1 MKTNVYES
9 AVMINAALDDEQIEV
24 EVSRLTENIINF
36 GGEIIEVDKV
46 GRKRLAYVVN
56 KSKIGYY
63 AFFRFN
69 APSNIVAKLE
79 IECLPKDIPQHL
91 DVDVT
96 DIKLGAA
103 IHAGDL
109 KFDKITILTPA
120 DSVVVT
126 VTHPK
131 VEKEPV
137 VEELVEGAVEPE
149 VVPKGKSEEDEEKG
163 KEKGKEKEKE
173 KK

>member
-24 EVSRLTENIINF
+24 EVSRLTENIVNF

-63 AFFRFN
+63 AFFRFS

-79 IECLPKDIPQHL
+79 RSYTLDDNILRFLTIGLDKNALEYFEKNKAASLDLIPDIIAPVTAEEVI
-91 DVDVT
+91 VDV
-96 DIKLGAA
+96 
-103 IHAGDL
+103 
-109 KFDKITILTPA
+109 
-120 DSVVVT
+120 
-126 VTHPK
+126 
-131 VEKEPV
+131 
-137 VEELVEGAVEPE
+137 
-149 VVPKGKSEEDEEKG
+149 KS
-163 KEKGKEKEKE
+163 
-173 KK
+173 